1 MYNRKKKKK
10 KRNLGLATCLH
21 HKPWALPSSPWFLI
35 PAVTF
40 VIVAAVVVDTVVAVV
55 VVVVVVVFCHS

>member
-1 MYNRKKKKK
+1 MYNRKKKKPGA
-10 KRNLGLATCLH
+10 RNMSASQALG
-21 HKPWALPSSPWFLI
+21 PSPWFLI